1 MKEKQPPVGRFAPS
15 PSGRMHLGNVFCALL
30 AWLAARAEHGTII
43 LRHED
48 LDPERCPRRYAEQL
62 EEDLLW
68 LGLDWDEGGSR
79 GGPHGPY
86 YQSERTRLYE
96 DAYELLQSR
105 GLVYPCFCSRAELH
119 ASEAP
124 HLSDGRILYSG
135 RCRHLTEEER
145 QVLAAHRRPA
155 GRLMVPDQEVGF
167 LDLACGPYCEN
178 LAHDCGDF
186 LIRRSDGVFA
196 YQLAVVVDDA
206 LMGVTQVVRGRDLLD
221 STPRQLYLYRLLG
234 YLPPDF
240 GHIPLL
246 LDPAGARLSKRDA
259 ALDLGVLRKRFSA
272 QEILGILACAG
283 GLLDRPEPVAA
294 RELIPLFAWEKLPR
308 KDVRLPASLWE

>member
-1 MKEKQPPVGRFAPS
+1 
-15 PSGRMHLGNVFCALL
+15 MHLGNVFSALL
-30 AWLAARAEHGTII
+30 AWLCARAADGALL
-43 LRHED
+43 LRIED
-48 LDPERCPRRYAEQL
+48 LDPERCRPEYAAQL
-62 EEDLLW
+62 RDDLRW
-68 LGLDWDEGGSR
+68 LGLDWDAEGT
-79 GGPHGPY
+79 P
-86 YQSERTRLYE
+86 QSLRS
-96 DAYELLQSR
+96 DAYEEAFSTLAAR
-105 GLVYPCFCSRAELH
+105 GLLYPCYCTRAALH
-119 ASEAP
+119 AASAP
-124 HLSDGRILYSG
+124 HASDGTPVYTG
-135 RCRHLTEEER
+135 TCRNLTEAQR
-145 QVLAAHRRPA
+145 AAQTRRPA
-155 GRLMVPDQEVGF
+155 WRVLVPDAVYGVDDRLQGRFE
-167 LDLACGPYCEN
+167 EN
-178 LAHDCGDF
+178 LARDCGDF
-186 LIRRSDGVFA
+186 ILRRSDGVFA